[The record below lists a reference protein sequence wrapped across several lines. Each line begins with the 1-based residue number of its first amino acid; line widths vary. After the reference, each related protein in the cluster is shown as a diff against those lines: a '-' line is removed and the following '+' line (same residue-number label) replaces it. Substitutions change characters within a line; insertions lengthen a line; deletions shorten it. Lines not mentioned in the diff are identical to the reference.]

1 MAMPC
6 GCNLGQYGF
15 IILEKGLPSVPR
27 SGEYDFKATLSSS
40 ETVIW
45 IKFMMQQFRD
55 PYLLPEEMDTLPV
68 SQETITETLY
78 HQTGQTVE
86 YVDFVRNEAWPQRSR
101 EEFSGALILALYNTM
116 DVNRFLYFVYYYKK
130 RDDPRGKD
138 ILAKHRVDG
147 VVKDFLLQNCDVMP
161 KIWNNGNGFVLR
173 DVTLSSYVLSGRH
186 SRQWIPGNFGAAMR
200 VNQ

>member
-1 MAMPC
+1 
-6 GCNLGQYGF
+6 
-15 IILEKGLPSVPR
+15 
-27 SGEYDFKATLSSS
+27 
-40 ETVIW
+40 
-45 IKFMMQQFRD
+45 
-55 PYLLPEEMDTLPV
+55 
-68 SQETITETLY
+68 
-78 HQTGQTVE
+78 
-86 YVDFVRNEAWPQRSR
+86 
-101 EEFSGALILALYNTM
+101 M

-200 VNQ
+200 VKKAQKSLRTRALIGKDVVLFGAERSPIASKIINGDIWHAETIR